1 MLRYLAQRLLL
12 LLPLAL
18 LVSVFVFLL
27 ASIVPGGPVAAIV
40 GNHPLNDT
48 TIEALKHKYHLDEPI
63 YQQYLR
69 WLTRAVLHHDLGR
82 SILTQTPVTTSITER
97 INVTLTLNLG
107 GIGFALLFGVPLGVI
122 AAMRRGRALDRAVVS
137 FTIFAGNAPAFVVSL
152 IALYVFGLKL
162 GWFPLFGEGS
172 SNFVDR
178 VRHLALPTIVL
189 GIAGMALIMRITR
202 AAMLEQ
208 LDQDYIVFARSRG
221 LSARRVIVTYAFRN
235 ALDPGADRGRAAP
248 DRGADRLALRRGGL
262 RPAGAGIAARQLGP
276 EPRPPRDPGPRPDRR
291 GVDHRGEHP
300 DRHRL
305 RDDRPA
311 GRLRE
316 GCRVTISTAPTLDPV
331 SRLGTARRALGMGS
345 SRGVPITIWL
355 ALGFL
360 GAVIFLSIFGLL
372 VFRGSPSAQHLLENG
387 EGPTSAHWL
396 GTDPLGRD
404 VFSRMVAGSKTA
416 LIGPFIIA
424 FSGLVVS
431 SIVGIAA
438 GYFGGVIDLVISR
451 VVDFMFALPGLLI
464 AIVVVSVVGGG
475 YALAIAVLCVLNVQG
490 DIRIV
495 RSVAVKQRAL
505 PYIEAARTLGVPR
518 WRIMYQHIF
527 LNIIPILIANLALD
541 FGGALIALAGLAFLG
556 LGSPA
561 GSPEWGRM
569 LAEGQSLLFQN
580 PAAALVPGL
589 AIVLLAMSVSLIG
602 DWVYDGY
609 SRRGRS
615 ER

>member
-1 MLRYLAQRLLL
+1 MSAVT
-12 LLPLAL
+12 A
-18 LVSVFVFLL
+18 
-27 ASIVPGGPVAAIV
+27 PV
-40 GNHPLNDT
+40 
-48 TIEALKHKYHLDEPI
+48 
-63 YQQYLR
+63 
-69 WLTRAVLHHDLGR
+69 
-82 SILTQTPVTTSITER
+82 
-97 INVTLTLNLG
+97 
-107 GIGFALLFGVPLGVI
+107 
-122 AAMRRGRALDRAVVS
+122 
-137 FTIFAGNAPAFVVSL
+137 
-152 IALYVFGLKL
+152 
-162 GWFPLFGEGS
+162 
-172 SNFVDR
+172 
-178 VRHLALPTIVL
+178 
-189 GIAGMALIMRITR
+189 
-202 AAMLEQ
+202 
-208 LDQDYIVFARSRG
+208 
-221 LSARRVIVTYAFRN
+221 
-235 ALDPGADRGRAAP
+235 LDPG
-248 DRGADRLALRRGGL
+248 
-262 RPAGAGIAARQLGP
+262 
-276 EPRPPRDPGPRPDRR
+276 
-291 GVDHRGEHP
+291 
-300 DRHRL
+300 
-305 RDDRPA
+305 
-311 GRLRE
+311 
-316 GCRVTISTAPTLDPV
+316 
-331 SRLGTARRALGMGS
+331 SRLDAVRRILGLGGARRIPFM
-345 SRGVPITIWL
+345 IWI

-360 GAVIFLSIFGLL
+360 GAVIFLSLFGRL
-372 VFRGSPSAQHLLENG
+372 VFNGSPGTQHLLENG
-387 EGPTSAHWL
+387 DGPTSAHWL
-396 GTDPLGRD
+396 GTDGLGRD
-404 VFSRMVAGSKTA
+404 VFSRMVEGSKTA
-416 LIGPFIIA
+416 LLGPFIIA

-431 SIVGIAA
+431 SLVGIAA

-475 YALAIAVLCVLNVQG
+475 YPLAIAVLCVLNVQG

-580 PAAALVPGL
+580 PSAALAPGL

>member
-1 MLRYLAQRLLL
+1 M
-12 LLPLAL
+12 
-18 LVSVFVFLL
+18 
-27 ASIVPGGPVAAIV
+27 
-40 GNHPLNDT
+40 
-48 TIEALKHKYHLDEPI
+48 
-63 YQQYLR
+63 
-69 WLTRAVLHHDLGR
+69 
-82 SILTQTPVTTSITER
+82 
-97 INVTLTLNLG
+97 
-107 GIGFALLFGVPLGVI
+107 
-122 AAMRRGRALDRAVVS
+122 
-137 FTIFAGNAPAFVVSL
+137 
-152 IALYVFGLKL
+152 
-162 GWFPLFGEGS
+162 
-172 SNFVDR
+172 
-178 VRHLALPTIVL
+178 
-189 GIAGMALIMRITR
+189 
-202 AAMLEQ
+202 
-208 LDQDYIVFARSRG
+208 
-221 LSARRVIVTYAFRN
+221 
-235 ALDPGADRGRAAP
+235 
-248 DRGADRLALRRGGL
+248 
-262 RPAGAGIAARQLGP
+262 
-276 EPRPPRDPGPRPDRR
+276 
-291 GVDHRGEHP
+291 
-300 DRHRL
+300 
-305 RDDRPA
+305 
-311 GRLRE
+311 
-316 GCRVTISTAPTLDPV
+316 TISTAPTLDPV
-331 SRLGTARRALGMGS
+331 SRLGTARRALGLGS
-345 SRGVPITIWL
+345 SRRLPITIWL

-360 GAVIFLSIFGLL
+360 GTVIFLSIFGLL
-372 VFRGSPSAQHLLENG
+372 VFRGSPGTQHLLENG

-396 GTDPLGRD
+396 GTDSLGRD

-416 LIGPFIIA
+416 LLGPFIIA